1 MLARL
6 VHGLGSGILFQTRHI
21 LAIMSTND
29 NHTKI
34 QTWIFFTGDLG
45 LAIGALFPVM
55 LFTISGGNLPKEAPE
70 LIPSAVSLC
79 IEVVV
84 MLWVGSVFPS
94 RLVGLPEGV
103 RYTDWTAKGRRRAK
117 LAESDRKF
125 RFTVWVSGTTRIF
138 VQSAMVPVVALSMR
152 DANWTGN
159 YRQTLAVASM
169 FLMPLPFEAIA
180 GSVSC
185 SCGPR
190 QVQDGTTVSKII
202 SGAIGGAALL
212 VAGLQPQKYRKWWW
226 WRTLDFALQN
236 LRAWYL
242 NDSSGNGSS
251 LQCRKVVPAEGCRAL
266 DCRVGMVEGLHW
278 QIAGALLRGLA
289 VQLRWLR
296 PGSCST
302 GVGHCSGDSHSIVAT
317 LFHIKRCPRVPS
329 GKPGW
334 KSLFVVQ
341 PHWDLVSFCH
351 VMLEVLEHQRLRSC
365 YCWLLLHG

>member
-1 MLARL
+1 
-6 VHGLGSGILFQTRHI
+6 
-21 LAIMSTND
+21 
-29 NHTKI
+29 
-34 QTWIFFTGDLG
+34 
-45 LAIGALFPVM
+45 
-55 LFTISGGNLPKEAPE
+55 
-70 LIPSAVSLC
+70 
-79 IEVVV
+79 

-190 QVQDGTTVSKII
+190 QAQDGTTVSKII

-212 VAGLQPQKYRKWWW
+212 VAGLQPKNIANDGDGELLTLLSRIFELGILMIALGMAAPFNAAKLYQQK
-226 WRTLDFALQN
+226 D
-236 LRAWYL
+236 
-242 NDSSGNGSS
+242 
-251 LQCRKVVPAEGCRAL
+251 AE
-266 DCRVGMVEGLHW
+266 
-278 QIAGALLRGLA
+278 
-289 VQLRWLR
+289 
-296 PGSCST
+296 
-302 GVGHCSGDSHSIVAT
+302 HSIV
-317 LFHIKRCPRVPS
+317 
-329 GKPGW
+329 
-334 KSLFVVQ
+334 
-341 PHWDLVSFCH
+341 
-351 VMLEVLEHQRLRSC
+351 VLEWLKAYIGRLLGPFC
-365 YCWLLLHG
+365 AVLLYSFVGYGPVLAVLALATALVTLTA